1 MGDDDQAG
9 TSGAH
14 RVQEYLHGPLGGQGV
29 QGAGGLVG
37 EEQTRVGHQCSRD
50 GGPLR
55 LPARELGG
63 ALVQVLAEPQ
73 LAQDLAGLGQRP
85 PARGARQ
92 EQGDGDVV
100 QGGEVRQELAELED
114 EAELFQAQAAAGRLV
129 EGRDVLCRVGSVVVD
144 APGVGHEDPGHDVQ
158 EGGLPRARR
167 AGDGQDLTGR
177 DVQVDAAQRVGLPE
191 AHLQAAGA
199 HDDLARQAGLA
210 LTGCGGDSSGDG
222 GGDRGGVHERT
233 SSRSSFRRA
242 AVVSIQ
248 RRSASMWNRAWSA
261 SSTVRRSPS
270 CLRRVSSRIRA
281 MCSAR

>member
-1 MGDDDQAG
+1 MGDDDQGGA
-9 TSGAH
+9 SGVH
-14 RVQEYLHGPLGGQGV
+14 RVQQHLHGPLGGQGV

-73 LAQDLAGLGQRP
+73 LAQGLAGLGQRP

-114 EAELFQAQAAAGRLV
+114 EAELLQAQAAAGRLV
-129 EGRDVLCRVGSVVVD
+129 EGCDVLRHVASVVID
-144 APGVGHEDPGHDVQ
+144 ASGVGHEHPGHDVQ
-158 EGGLPRARR
+158 EGGLARARR

-177 DVQVDAAQRVGLPE
+177 DIQVDAAQRVGLPE

-199 HDDLARQAGLA
+199 HDDLARRVSLA
-210 LTGCGGDSSGDG
+210 PTGCGGDAGGDG
-222 GGDRGGVHERT
+222 GGVHERT
-233 SSRSSFRRA
+233 SSRSSLRRA